1 MHSLLINHYLP
12 GAWYP
17 RGGASQ
23 IAYNMIPIIEKA
35 GGAVLVR
42 APVNRILLNAAN
54 EAIGN
59 IKLLILQ
66 VIDSHRINDVSES
79 DLRMI
84 LIAGVSVMKGQEEVH
99 VHAPVVISDAG
110 IFNTY
115 QQLLPKEVQAQAGEM
130 DTAAM

>member
-1 MHSLLINHYLP
+1 MP

-66 VIDSHRINDVSES
+66 VIDSCRINDVSES

-99 VHAPVVISDAG
+99 VHAPIVISDAG

-115 QQLLPKEVQAQAGEM
+115 QRLLPKEVQAQAGEM